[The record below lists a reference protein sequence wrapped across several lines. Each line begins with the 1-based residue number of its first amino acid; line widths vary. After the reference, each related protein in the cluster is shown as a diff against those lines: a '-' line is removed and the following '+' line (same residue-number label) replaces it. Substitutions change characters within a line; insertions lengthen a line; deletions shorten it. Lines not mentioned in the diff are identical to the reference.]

1 MTASSQLPPRPIASI
16 EAEQAML
23 GAIMLNNEA
32 YGAVSDVV
40 KPEDFYEPLHRT
52 IFDVMGRQIGDGI
65 KVDAITLR
73 QALPDVE
80 IAPGLRTQQY
90 LIHLAAEATTVI
102 GARDYARAVRQ
113 AFVARQIAAIGEDLR
128 AAPDNAKTTSE
139 ALDEAW
145 KRLDR
150 LREDTQESEDMS
162 ATVGEA
168 AHKVAQRI
176 TEIRAGKSESVVST
190 GLAEYDKAIGG
201 GFRSGRL
208 YVQAGR
214 PGQGKTVLALAQAR
228 RIARAGHG
236 AMFFSLE
243 IDDEETA
250 ARVIAADLARSTS
263 PLTYRDILTG
273 QVDDLNHERVA
284 EAALRMEE
292 WPLRFDCTGGLSM
305 AQIAA
310 RARLQKE
317 RLAKVGKELKVVF
330 VDYLGLLKVTDRY
343 KGNATIEQGE
353 LALAGKTLAKELGVA
368 MVMLAQLNRGVEGRE
383 DKRPTMA
390 DLRQSG
396 NIEEHADCVGL
407 LYRPAYYLEKT
418 AKYKA
423 YDPDAVEEMAAIK
436 HDFELIIDKNRLG
449 PTGTRHFWCDVSL
462 NAVEDKIRG

>member
-1 MTASSQLPPRPIASI
+1 MNAMAPLPPRPIASV

-32 YGAVSDVV
+32 YGAVADVV

-52 IFDVMGRQIGDGI
+52 IFDLIGRQIRDGV

-80 IAPGLRTQQY
+80 VAPGIRTQQY
-90 LIHLAAEATTVI
+90 LIRLAAEATTVI
-102 GARDYARAVRQ
+102 GAKDYARAVRQ
-113 AFVARQIAAIGEDLR
+113 AFVARQIAAVGEELR

-145 KRLDR
+145 KRLDK
-150 LREDTQESEDMS
+150 LREDTQESEDKS

-168 AHKVAQRI
+168 AQKVAQRI

-236 AMFFSLE
+236 VMFFSLE

-250 ARVIAADLARSTS
+250 ARVIAADLARSSS
-263 PLTYRDILTG
+263 PLSYRDILTG
-273 QVDDLNHERVA
+273 QVDDHNHERVS
-284 EAALRMEE
+284 EAALRMQE
-292 WPLRFDCTGGLSM
+292 WPLRFDCTGGISM

-317 RLAKVGKELKVVF
+317 RLAKIGKELKVVF
-330 VDYLGLLKVTDRY
+330 IDYLGLLKVTDRY

-353 LALAGKTLAKELGVA
+353 LALAGKTLSKELGVA

-423 YDPDAVEEMAAIK
+423 DDPDALDEMLRIK
-436 HDFELIIDKNRLG
+436 NDFELIIDKNRLG
-449 PTGTRHFWCDVSL
+449 PTGTRHFWCEVSL
-462 NAVEDKIRG
+462 NSVEDKTRY